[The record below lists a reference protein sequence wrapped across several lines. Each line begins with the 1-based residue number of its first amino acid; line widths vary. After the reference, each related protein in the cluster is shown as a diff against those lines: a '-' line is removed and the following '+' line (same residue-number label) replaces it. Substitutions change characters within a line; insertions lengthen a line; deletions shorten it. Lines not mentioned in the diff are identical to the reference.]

1 MIINKYWKSG
11 FVKLGDGITIN
22 GEELKIVSDTTGQ
35 DLVRL
40 PISYQPNTMIEVE
53 IEARVLQD
61 GTKGLLRL
69 EGFTDISGTK
79 DRQILNTLYIKSK
92 DFQTYKIRAIIPSYT
107 NKKWIFLTL
116 GIEDSNAGQII
127 YKNLKVNVVQPNQP
141 QIIACGTI
149 NKLSDNTVI
158 LDSGFP
164 SFGISNI
171 TFNSPNSIKVYFD
184 SNLKPERK
192 ALVIANVYG
201 DNQNYSAKT
210 LYSTGGDVGTSSFHI
225 RFVDGTKEISLVDK
239 AISVQF
245 IAYI

>member
-1 MIINKYWKSG
+1 MIIDKYWKNG

-22 GEELKIVSDTTGQ
+22 GEELKIVSNSTGQ

-40 PISYQPNTMIEVE
+40 PISYQPNTLIEVE
-53 IEARVLQD
+53 IEGRVLQD

-127 YKNLKVNVVQPNQP
+127 YKNLN
-141 QIIACGTI
+141 
-149 NKLSDNTVI
+149 
-158 LDSGFP
+158 
-164 SFGISNI
+164 
-171 TFNSPNSIKVYFD
+171 
-184 SNLKPERK
+184 
-192 ALVIANVYG
+192 
-201 DNQNYSAKT
+201 
-210 LYSTGGDVGTSSFHI
+210 
-225 RFVDGTKEISLVDK
+225 
-239 AISVQF
+239 
-245 IAYI
+245 